1 MVVSALAKTFPD
13 LNRIIEE
20 HATDVGRAKLRGLER
35 MTTVEAMIRLFR
47 TDMDDWV
54 HPPLAEVLD
63 LPQVRE
69 VFEAIRLGKAVP
81 TPPLLI
87 VQAVHDSVIA
97 VEDID
102 ALADLY
108 SRGGAQ
114 VTYHRD
120 SFSEHML
127 LHPMSAPMTLRWLSD
142 RFADQPIDAHLIRT
156 RWPTLLNPIT
166 YAGMWRLGGI
176 VARVAAGGRVGLR
189 PL

>member
-1 MVVSALAKTFPD
+1 
-13 LNRIIEE
+13 
-20 HATDVGRAKLRGLER
+20 
-35 MTTVEAMIRLFR
+35 MTTLEAIVRWFR
-47 TDMDDWV
+47 TDMDNLV
-54 HPPLAEVLD
+54 HQPLDQVLD
-63 LPQVRE
+63 LPAVRE
-69 VFEAIRLGKAVP
+69 VFDAIKLGRTAP

-102 ALADLY
+102 TLADLY
-108 SRGGAQ
+108 SQGGAQ

-120 SFSEHML
+120 MFSEHML
-127 LHPMSAPMTLRWLSD
+127 LHPMSAPMTLRWLTD
-142 RFADQPIDAHLIRT
+142 RFADRPLDAHLIRT
-156 RWPTLLNPIT
+156 KWPTLLNPIT